1 MQKSDFN
8 KVAKLLRLRPVNL
21 LYIFRTPFPGKNL
34 WRAASGYEMLK
45 KRHKTEQK
53 EENRK
58 KSNLSDHLFEILFSP
73 RLL

>member
-1 MQKSDFN
+1 ME
-8 KVAKLLRLRPVNL
+8 
-21 LYIFRTPFPGKNL
+21 
-34 WRAASGYEMLK
+34 AASGYEMLK
-45 KRHKTEQK
+45 KLHKTEQK